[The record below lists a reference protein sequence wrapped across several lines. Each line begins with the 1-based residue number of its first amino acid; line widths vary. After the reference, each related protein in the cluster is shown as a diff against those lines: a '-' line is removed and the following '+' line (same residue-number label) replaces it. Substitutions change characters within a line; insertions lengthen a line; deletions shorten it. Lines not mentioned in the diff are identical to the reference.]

1 MKWQNITQNFFI
13 ILTCKFGVSFHLI
26 SYQKELLG
34 QVTHKKTSTIS
45 LKVLAIKIMVNNSEK
60 MKLSGRFLNT
70 ENVEGDIL
78 WTSECE
84 T

>member
-1 MKWQNITQNFFI
+1 
-13 ILTCKFGVSFHLI
+13 
-26 SYQKELLG
+26 
-34 QVTHKKTSTIS
+34 
-45 LKVLAIKIMVNNSEK
+45 MVNNSEK

-84 T
+84 K